1 MVYKSFESLLGH
13 PITSYK
19 PIKLSENESCSEHQT
34 LFFTCKQEYILL
46 CSIYPSVP
54 AFTLEKLEVDVTQ
67 DGSPQFQDLG
77 QYHLPHFPQFRL
89 QPQSS
94 NKTQIVSQKY
104 TNTAQI
110 VCEYFQSS
118 SHNTWI
124 YQSSTPLLAEICNY
138 KMNFICNLIHVL
150 LTGKGCN
157 PKPLQKEVGHCFDP
171 DESRVQLR
179 WH

>member
-1 MVYKSFESLLGH
+1 MTPNNKLQANQALRKQKLFRKPDPLFHVQTEVHFVVLYLSFS
-13 PITSYK
+13 T
-19 PIKLSENESCSEHQT
+19 
-34 LFFTCKQEYILL
+34 
-46 CSIYPSVP
+46 SIYTGKCGGWCNPRWVTSVSGSWPS
-54 AFTLEKLEVDVTQ
+54 
-67 DGSPQFQDLG
+67 

-94 NKTQIVSQKY
+94 NKTWIVSQKY

-110 VCEYFQSS
+110 VYEYFQSS

-150 LTGKGCN
+150 LTGKGDVTLN
-157 PKPLQKEVGHCFDP
+157 HCK
-171 DESRVQLR
+171 RR
-179 WH
+179 WVTALTQMNLEYNWDDIKFFLG

>member
-1 MVYKSFESLLGH
+1 MT
-13 PITSYK
+13 PNN
-19 PIKLSENESCSEHQT
+19 KLQANQALRKQKLFRTPDPLFHVQT
-34 LFFTCKQEYILL
+34 EVHFVVL
-46 CSIYPSVP
+46 YPSWSIP

-77 QYHLPHFPQFRL
+77 QCHLPHFPQFRL

-94 NKTQIVSQKY
+94 NKTWIVSQKY

-110 VCEYFQSS
+110 VYEYFQSS

-150 LTGKGCN
+150 LTGKGDVTLNHCKRRWVTALTQMN
-157 PKPLQKEVGHCFDP
+157 PEYNWDDIKFFLG
-171 DESRVQLR
+171 
-179 WH
+179 